1 MIGSAH
7 TSSSESSSD
16 HEDMPME
23 SLSQLSSS
31 LKLAQSR
38 ASTLSTNFSRL
49 MRLVLDDELESLDR
63 EIAQVRNGNHQAL
76 KLTWKG
82 AEVERDAKKR
92 RANARLVAAEHE
104 IDIRFGAQVD
114 AEWQQFKVPP
124 PQSVSDSRMI
134 SWNCV
139 RTCAP
144 SLHQRLHVSPMKM
157 IRRGH

>member
-16 HEDMPME
+16 HDDMPTE

-49 MRLVLDDELESLDR
+49 MRLVLDDEFDTLDR
-63 EIAQVRNGNHQAL
+63 EIAQVRNGSHPGL
-76 KLTWKG
+76 KVIWKG
-82 AEVERDAKKR
+82 AEAERDAKRR

-104 IDIRFGAQVD
+104 IDIRFGAQID
-114 AEWQQFKVPP
+114 AEWQQFKV
-124 PQSVSDSRMI
+124 QSPDSVTDNRMI
-134 SWNCV
+134 RRNCV
-139 RTCAP
+139 RQCALSSP
-144 SLHQRLHVSPMKM
+144 HRSHV
-157 IRRGH
+157 